1 MTQSPKETFDPASIV
16 RPEVGEAID
25 PAGDMVSVP
34 LIQLAWGRSGD
45 KGNSCNIGIMS
56 RKPEYLPFI
65 RRALTIEAVH
75 QFMNHVFDG
84 AKNPR
89 VERFDLPGLHALNFL
104 LHESLG
110 GGQAASLRLDPLAK
124 GMAQQLLEFP
134 IPIPRSLI

>member
-1 MTQSPKETFDPASIV
+1 MEDAEPVD
-16 RPEVGEAID
+16 
-25 PAGDMVSVP
+25 GDMISVP
-34 LIQLAWGRSGD
+34 LLELAWGRSGD
-45 KGNSCNIGIMS
+45 KGNSCNIGIIA
-56 RKPEYLPFI
+56 RKAEYLPFI
-65 RRALTIEAVH
+65 RRALTTEAVH

-124 GMAQQLLEFP
+124 GMAQQLLEFS
-134 IPIPRSLI
+134 IPIPASLI